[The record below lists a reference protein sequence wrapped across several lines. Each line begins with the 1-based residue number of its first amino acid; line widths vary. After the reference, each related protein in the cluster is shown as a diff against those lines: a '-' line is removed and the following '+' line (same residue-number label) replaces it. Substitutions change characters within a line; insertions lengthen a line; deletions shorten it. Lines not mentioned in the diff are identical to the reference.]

1 MTIDDELL
9 LELFK
14 PDYYEKVGKGA
25 LIVNVVGTG
34 DIDYKLEETYELTFW
49 RISEVR
55 KMTPDIIVTKRTQPE
70 TIAIELENDFDWDFQ
85 KSLRKLKK
93 YRKKFG
99 DVRVIIPREY
109 KKFGP
114 LYFHEGFRVY
124 LWSAKR
130 KWKYLKCHFVNSREN
145 RFANFMCEG
154 KTSDGKPCKNG
165 RRDLFEMVGL
175 EDIRIEE
182 FKPEDASSTKA

>member
-14 PDYYEKVGKGA
+14 PDYHEKVGKGA

-55 KMTPDIIVTKRTQPE
+55 RMTPDIMVTKRTSPE
-70 TIAIELENDFDWDFQ
+70 TIAIELENDFNWDFQ

-114 LYFHEGFRVY
+114 LYSHENFRVY

-130 KWKYLKCHFVNSREN
+130 KWKCLRCGFITAREN
-145 RFANFMCEG
+145 RFMNFKCEG
-154 KTSDGKPCKNG
+154 KTQKGETCNN
-165 RRDLFEMVGL
+165 RNRDEFEFVGL
-175 EDIRIEE
+175 EDTKIDE
-182 FKPEDASSTKA
+182 FKPEDVTS